1 MKSIYFGATFLLHI
15 MNFFNSV
22 AKKFFLADRQYKTWC
37 HSLQKLR
44 VTFIFLRNLSSFPKF
59 SHALLSL
66 VGCGSAGN
74 SITLTKKNCV
84 LLLSQLTFGELGTR
98 GRYVIDRLVVSRILF
113 KVQFYE
119 QDEIKDSRWSIL
131 YFEPIFPIKLTND
144 HAGSFE
150 WKISR
155 IRGNITCQNPVHF
168 FLQKTRQKNWSWICA
183 RVSWVHEKY
192 KDTKLRSNGLKAADS
207 FQWLKNA

>member
-1 MKSIYFGATFLLHI
+1 MRCLCLVWLVVVVLVIQLLW
-15 MNFFNSV
+15 
-22 AKKFFLADRQYKTWC
+22 L
-37 HSLQKLR
+37 
-44 VTFIFLRNLSSFPKF
+44 
-59 SHALLSL
+59 
-66 VGCGSAGN
+66 
-74 SITLTKKNCV
+74 KNCV

-119 QDEIKDSRWSIL
+119 QDEIKDNRWSIL

-155 IRGNITCQNPVHF
+155 IRGNITCQNTVHF
-168 FLQKTRQKNWSWICA
+168 FFCKKTRQKND
-183 RVSWVHEKY
+183 HEFVLEFREYTKNTRSK
-192 KDTKLRSNGLKAADS
+192 KDFFSKI
-207 FQWLKNA
+207 

>member
-59 SHALLSL
+59 SHALLVLGL

-119 QDEIKDSRWSIL
+119 QDEIKHNRWSIL

-155 IRGNITCQNPVHF
+155 IRGNITCQNTVHF
-168 FLQKTRQKNWSWICA
+168 FCKKQGKKIDHEFVLEF
-183 RVSWVHEKY
+183 SWVYEKY
-192 KDTKLRSNGLKAADS
+192 TIETGFRL
-207 FQWLKNA
+207 